1 MPVLGDSASS
11 VDVVVRNIAE
21 GTGIAQTTAGLQEM
35 SAKAKLSADAANTSF
50 DTFNKGLG
58 TMGASAAK
66 AGKSMSEFVTL
77 PIIGI
82 GAESIKMAANFN
94 QAMMIVHTEGG
105 VSLDMM
111 NQLGDSILK
120 MAPQVGQGPETLAN
134 AMYHI
139 ASNSKGVLTAS
150 QMLDQLRMSAE
161 AASMTGANLDDTTY
175 ALSSAMASGVKG
187 TKDAADMMGV
197 LNAIVGTGD
206 MRFQDLNAAIGTGF
220 LATARSFGVDLQS
233 VGAALSTLTDNGQ
246 HADAAAT
253 HLRMTMSLM
262 AAPSQK
268 AAGVFASLGMTA
280 NQMGLDM
287 QKPNGLNVAVQDLAN
302 HLTKTFGPDA
312 LNQFKSYSSV
322 LKNEGQDAADKFA
335 VSMNGAGAA
344 VSEAF
349 GGGRSSAAIL
359 TLLGNITR
367 TQEGFDKIN
376 ADAGQFSTLW
386 GDQQMTAAQQFKD
399 AKAQMDASLIS
410 LGNTVTPAATRF
422 LKELTHDVKDVS
434 DWFHNLNGNQQDF
447 VLKAIAVTAAVG
459 PALLIFG
466 KMASALSS
474 IGGLLS
480 TVSKG
485 MGMIGGAAKGIGAVE
500 GIAGMAGEAGLAG
513 EALAGG
519 GGLLAALGPVGLGI
533 GAVAIAAGGAY
544 LAVQHFNNMGKE
556 LSDNIKTNV
565 DPQIKQFQDLATTL
579 GVKIEGTSSKI
590 SLMDLANKNLD
601 TSNKMVTAATK
612 QMDGAQANLNATN
625 ATAKDRSND
634 VATAQKAVKDALD
647 KFGTNS
653 PQYQSAVEDLTKK
666 QDALDQSLADG
677 AVKSLDLTIKTGNYR
692 DALGFAGDALSGQ
705 RSLQDFL
712 NDSMKGGLG
721 VIAQFGPQ
729 ALAQTTGIK
738 ILQDSISGI
747 VTSWNGAV
755 INIQNQSANVN
766 AILFGTQS
774 TIQRV
779 QGQSDTLNS
788 TLHAANT
795 SAITLQGS
803 VGNIQ
808 GSNMNIQGK
817 RASGGPV
824 SAGMLY
830 QVNENGPEMFMP
842 SQNGTIIPADRTKQM
857 MGNGMNIHSPSTTSH
872 QTITIQ
878 QVIINTPQAA
888 TEFFK
893 NLDQDSILGGRGL
906 TPNRGTY

>member
-21 GTGIAQTTAGLQEM
+21 GTGIAETTAGLESM
-35 SAKAKLSADAANTSF
+35 SAKAKASAASANTSF

-58 TMGASAAK
+58 SMGASAAK

-77 PIIGI
+77 PIVGI

-105 VSLDMM
+105 VSLNMM

-120 MAPQVGQGPETLAN
+120 MAPQVGQGPEALAN

-150 QMLDQLRMSAE
+150 QMLDQLKMSAE
-161 AASMTGANLDDTTY
+161 AASMTGANLDNTTY

-206 MRFQDLNAAIGTGF
+206 MKFQDLNAAIGTGF
-220 LATARSFGVDLQS
+220 LSTARSFGVDLQS
-233 VGAALSTLTDNGQ
+233 LGAALATLTDNGQ

-268 AAGVFASLGMTA
+268 AAGVFASLGMTT

-287 QKPNGLNVAVQDLAN
+287 QKPNGLNVAVQDLAA

-312 LNQFKSYSSV
+312 LNQFKTYSSV
-322 LKNEGQDAADKFA
+322 LKNQGQDAADTFA
-335 VSMNGAGAA
+335 TSMNGAGAA
-344 VSEAF
+344 VSNAF

-359 TLLGNITR
+359 TLLGNVTR

-376 ADAGQFSTLW
+376 GDAGKFSSLW
-386 GDQQMTAAQQFKD
+386 SDQQMTAAQQFKD
-399 AKAQMDASLIS
+399 ARAQMDASLIS
-410 LGNTVTPAATRF
+410 LGNTITPAATRF
-422 LKELTHDVKDVS
+422 LKELTGDVKDVS
-434 DWFHNLNGNQQDF
+434 NWFHNLNGEQQNF

-466 KMASALSS
+466 KFAGALSS

-485 MGMIGGAAKGIGAVE
+485 MGLVGGAAKGIGAAE
-500 GIAGMAGEAGLAG
+500 GLASIAGDAGIAG
-513 EALAGG
+513 EALAG
-519 GGLLAALGPVGLGI
+519 GGLLAALGPIGLGL
-533 GAVAIAAGGAY
+533 GAVALAGGGAY
-544 LAVQHFNNMGKE
+544 LAIQHFNNMGKDTA
-556 LSDNIKTNV
+556 DNLKNNL
-565 DPQIKQFQDLATTL
+565 DPQVAQFHQLAKDLGVQLDGTTGSVTFADLAQ
-579 GVKIEGTSSKI
+579 KQ
-590 SLMDLANKNLD
+590 LD
-601 TSNKMVTAATK
+601 TTNKMVAVSTK
-612 QMDGAQANLNATN
+612 NMDNAQAGLNATN
-625 ATAKDRSND
+625 ITAKQRADD
-634 VATAQKAVKDALD
+634 VNGAQKAVKDAFD
-647 KFGTNS
+647 KFGSNS
-653 PQYQSAVEDLTKK
+653 PQYLSAISQLTTK
-666 QDALDQSLADG
+666 QDLLDQSLADG
-677 AVKSLDLTIKTGNYR
+677 AVKSLDLTVKTGQYR

-712 NDSMKGGLG
+712 NGSMNGGLG
-721 VIAQFGPQ
+721 VIARFGPV
-729 ALAQTTGIK
+729 ALAQTGAIAV
-738 ILQDSISGI
+738 LQNSISGI

-755 INIQNQSANVN
+755 ANIQNQNAHVN

-779 QGQSDTLNS
+779 QNQSDALNN
-788 TLHAANT
+788 TLHAANS
-795 SAITLQGS
+795 SAMTLQGS

-808 GSNMNIQGK
+808 GSNMNIQGR

-830 QVNENGPEMFMP
+830 QVNEKGPEMFVP
-842 SQNGTIIPADRTKQM
+842 SQSGTIIPADRTKQM
-857 MGNGMNIHSPSTTSH
+857 LSAGAGAHSPTNNH

-888 TEFFK
+888 TEFFR
-893 NLDQDSILGGRGL
+893 NLDQDSILSGRGMA
-906 TPNRGTY
+906 PNRGNF